1 MAAGPRVGWA
11 RGPCHRVVRGGG
23 RQQLADVADAR
34 QGRQRLIFKQCCGE
48 QLVRVQAAAMM
59 MVVGM
64 QVGVV
69 TSASRRRI
77 LGKCISL
84 SDWLVTVTSS
94 CSG

>member
-1 MAAGPRVGWA
+1 
-11 RGPCHRVVRGGG
+11 
-23 RQQLADVADAR
+23 
-34 QGRQRLIFKQCCGE
+34 
-48 QLVRVQAAAMM
+48 MM
-59 MVVGM
+59 MMVGM
-64 QVGVV
+64 QVGVA